1 MIEVAG
7 LVPKGKK
14 KKKVGEKKT
23 ANRAVGLI
31 KTQNTL
37 VSDPNIKA
45 HDLYF

>member
-14 KKKVGEKKT
+14 KKIGEKKT

-37 VSDPNIKA
+37 VSDPNI
-45 HDLYF
+45 